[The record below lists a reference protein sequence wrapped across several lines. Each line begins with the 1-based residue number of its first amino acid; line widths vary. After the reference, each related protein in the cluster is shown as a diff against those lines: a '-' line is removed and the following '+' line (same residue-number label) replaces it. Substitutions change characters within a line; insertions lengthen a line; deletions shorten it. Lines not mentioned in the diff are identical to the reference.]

1 MRLFMVLALAG
12 CFTIAGS
19 ARAQKSPEA
28 GYIFPAGGKAGT
40 TVEVHLGGYEWTPDM
55 EYFVHDK
62 RVQLVPAGAPGPILV
77 PGPPYWFG
85 AKSRIVALPL
95 AREVPAKFVIPANV
109 PPGPIYWQAANAN
122 GCTAAGVFIV
132 GAGPEVIEDER
143 RQAQQLLATLP
154 VTVSGRL
161 MINEEVDRY
170 RFVAAKDGPITCE
183 LAARQLGAKFLPIL
197 EVRDATGR
205 LVADAVGTNGMDP
218 AVTFAAKAGTA
229 YVASIH
235 DVDFGG
241 DRSYVYRLTVTAAP
255 RVVGALPAAGR
266 RGETR
271 DVEFAGIG
279 VATGTTKLETV
290 KRRVTFPAG
299 DASAFDYRLETA
311 WGTAP
316 PFRLLLSDLPEFAC
330 KSEPNPQATACPIAI
345 TSVLDQ
351 PDAEH
356 FHVFSWKKGEVW
368 SLAVHARRIESPLDV
383 SLAVL
388 GPDGKELARNDD
400 LPGTT
405 DAGLDFAVPANGT
418 YRVVVSDMA
427 GKSGSLAAIYRLV
440 VRQPASDFALQLS
453 ADRFRV
459 PIGDKFDLPVKA
471 LRKGG
476 FQGAISLTVA
486 GLPAGVSV
494 PAGLVIPAGKTDLI
508 IPLQAAKT
516 AAAAAGFVSVSGTA
530 TISSATVTRMALA
543 PTTANLASRGPHD
556 NQLPAFLLATTL
568 KPVFKGQPVDQ
579 DTGRKVHRGSTFPAD
594 VIVERLSGF
603 QGEIVLQMAAQQ
615 SYQVQGIT
623 GGEVKVPPGVTRT
636 IYPCFMPEWLETTRT
651 SRMGMVGVAKVPDPT
666 GKIRY
671 QVGEIT
677 GFITMTME
685 GALLKVSAENQDMT
699 VPTGR
704 AFEVRLKIARL
715 TKLAEPVRLEL
726 RPSEQLAGRLK
737 AEAII
742 VPVGKAHAVLR
753 IVPAPD
759 LRGQHTFAIRGTAME
774 AGKYPAISE
783 ATVTVDFLSAAQ
795 ASARPSL
802 GR

>member
-1 MRLFMVLALAG
+1 MKTCLVSILLLAVVN
-12 CFTIAGS
+12 S
-19 ARAQKSPEA
+19 AHAQRTPEA
-28 GYIFPAGGKAGT
+28 GYIFPTGAKAGT
-40 TVEVHLGGYEWTPDM
+40 TVDVHLGGYEWTPDM
-55 EYFVHDK
+55 DYFVHDK
-62 RVQLVPAGAPGPILV
+62 RVRLIPSGAPGPILV

-85 AKSRIVALPL
+85 AKGRIVALPL
-95 AREVPAKFVIPANV
+95 PREVPAKLIIPADV

-132 GAGPEVIEDER
+132 GDGLEVIEDER
-143 RQAQQLLATLP
+143 LKAPQLLSSLP

-161 MINEEVDRY
+161 MKNEEVDRY
-170 RFVAAKDGPITCE
+170 RFIAPKDGPITCA
-183 LAARQLGAKFLPIL
+183 LSARQLGAKFLAIL
-197 EVRDATGR
+197 EVRDSVGR
-205 LVADAVGTNGMDP
+205 VVADVSGTNGLDP
-218 AVTFAAKAGTA
+218 SLTFAAKTGAE
-229 YVASIH
+229 YVVSIH

-241 DRSYVYRLTVTAAP
+241 DRSYVYRLTVTPGP

-271 DVEFAGIG
+271 EVEFVG
-279 VATGTTKLETV
+279 VGLATGAARLESV
-290 KRRVTFPAG
+290 KRSVNFPAG
-299 DASAFDYRLETA
+299 EASAFHYRLETS

-316 PFRLLLSDLPEFAC
+316 PFRLLLSDLPEFAY
-330 KSEPNPQATACPIAI
+330 KSEPNPQATPCPIAI

-351 PDAEH
+351 ADAEH
-356 FHVFSWKKGEVW
+356 CHVFSWKKGEVW

-405 DAGLDFAVPANGT
+405 DAGLDFSVPANGT
-418 YRVVVSDMA
+418 YRVLVSDMA
-427 GKSGSLAAIYRLV
+427 GKSGTAAAIYRLV
-440 VRQPASDFALQLS
+440 VRQPASDFALQLA

-459 PIGDKFDLPVKA
+459 PIGEKLDLPVKA

-476 FQGAISLTVA
+476 FQGPISLTVT
-486 GLPAGVSV
+486 GLPAGISV
-494 PAGLVIPAGKTDLI
+494 PAGLVIPAGKTDLV
-508 IPLQAAKT
+508 IPLQAVKT
-516 AAAAAGFVSVSGTA
+516 AAAAAGLVSVAGTA
-530 TISSATVTRMALA
+530 TLASTTVTRTALA
-543 PTTANLASRGPHD
+543 PTTVNLASRGPHD

-594 VIVERLSGF
+594 VIVERLGGF

-615 SYQVQGIT
+615 SYQVQSIT
-623 GGEVKVPPGVTRT
+623 GDEVKVPPGVTRA

-651 SRMGMVGVAKVPDPT
+651 SRMGTVGVAKVADPT

-685 GALLKVSAENQDMT
+685 GALLKVSVEDQDMT
-699 VPTGR
+699 VPAGR

-715 TKLAEPVRLEL
+715 TKLAAPVRLEL
-726 RPSEQLAGRLK
+726 RPPEELAGRLK
-737 AEAII
+737 ADAVM
-742 VPVGKAHAVLR
+742 VPVGKEQAVLR
-753 IVPAPD
+753 ISPASN
-759 LRGQHTFAIRGTAME
+759 LRGPCVFVIRGTAMQD
-774 AGKYPAISE
+774 GKYPAVSE
-783 ATVTVDFLSAAQ
+783 ATVTVDFLPAQ
-795 ASARPSL
+795 ASARPS
-802 GR
+802 GK